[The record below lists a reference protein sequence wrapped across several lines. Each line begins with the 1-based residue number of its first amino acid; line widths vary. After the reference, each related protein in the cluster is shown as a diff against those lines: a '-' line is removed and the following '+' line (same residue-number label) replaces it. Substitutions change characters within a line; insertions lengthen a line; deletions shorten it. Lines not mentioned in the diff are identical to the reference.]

1 MAAQIL
7 GGTPIAD
14 IPVQF
19 AENLQLSINEKAA
32 AAQDV
37 TIPQDLIDQAVN

>member
-1 MAAQIL
+1 
-7 GGTPIAD
+7 
-14 IPVQF
+14 VEF

-37 TIPQDLIDQAVN
+37 TIPQDLIDQAVNKY